1 MLVTGATGT
10 VGRQVARQLIAAG
23 VPVRALVRD
32 PARAGLPG
40 ADLFTGDL
48 TDPDGLA
55 CAFDGVG
62 AVFLVWPFGRPEG
75 AEAVLAHA
83 GNARVVY
90 LSVATVDDA
99 LTEQTD
105 PNARL
110 HAAVEHAV
118 RTSAPQWTILRP
130 YAFAAN
136 TLRWAEQVRRG
147 VVAEAYGEAA
157 MSLVDEADIAAVAVH
172 ALTGEGHDGRT
183 YELTGT
189 EPLTKYAQVR
199 AIAEATGR
207 DIRFEETPRADA
219 AAAML
224 TTGWGPE
231 VVEGILDAQR
241 GMVAHPRPV
250 TGTVERVTG
259 RPARTFADW
268 AAAHSALFAPE
279 ETR

>member
-1 MLVTGATGT
+1 MGATGT
-10 VGRQVARQLIAAG
+10 VGREVVRQLAAAG

-32 PARAGLPG
+32 PARAEPTG
-40 ADLFTGDL
+40 ADLFVGDL
-48 TDPDGLA
+48 TDPEGLA
-55 CAFDGVG
+55 DAFDGVS
-62 AVFLVWPFGRPEG
+62 AVFLVWPFARPEG
-75 AEAVLAHA
+75 VENVLAHA
-83 GNARVVY
+83 GKARVVY

-99 LTEQTD
+99 LVEQPD

-110 HAAVEHAV
+110 HAAVEHTV
-118 RTSAPQWTILRP
+118 RSTIPQWTILRP

-199 AIAEATGR
+199 DIAEATCR
-207 DIRFEETPRADA
+207 DVRFEETPRADA

-224 TTGWGPE
+224 TMGWDPE
-231 VVEGILDAQR
+231 VVDGILDAQR
-241 GMVAHPRPV
+241 DMVARPRPV
-250 TGTVERVTG
+250 TATVEQVTG

-268 AAAHSALFAPE
+268 AAAHAALFAPTE